1 MGNPQDTDRGTPTVA
16 DSASPG
22 QRLRHARE
30 ARQLTRE
37 AVAAQMRI
45 EPKVIDALERDDY
58 SQLPA
63 AVFVRGYLR
72 AYAKLV
78 GLAAESMVD
87 AFDQRTSHA
96 PPPLVLPAAVG
107 PDIETHS
114 GYARWIVFAL
124 ALLSLLLFYQW
135 WHLEGRNSS
144 PVAVAPSAA
153 VPQSPPQP
161 KVPASPPAQKAE
173 TVAETP
179 AAVPTPEPG
188 TPLEN
193 LYETPPDE
201 SGLGEVTATAPTP
214 VTAKTAPAPAAASPV
229 VAVPAP
235 TVATTGGSA
244 AQPAQPAAE
253 SKPQETTDAA
263 TGPLVM
269 RFNDDCWVV
278 IRDASGRAL
287 LQGLI
292 KSGER
297 HVLDG
302 KPPFQLTLGN
312 SPAVEI
318 EYLGQ
323 RFDQSSYTGPSRIA
337 RFTLGK

>member
-1 MGNPQDTDRGTPTVA
+1 MGNPQDIDRKAPAAVE
-16 DSASPG
+16 SASPG
-22 QRLRHARE
+22 QRLRLARE
-30 ARQLTRE
+30 SRQLTRD

-45 EPKVIDALERDDY
+45 EAKVIDALERDDY
-58 SQLPA
+58 TQLPA

-78 GLAAESMVD
+78 GMAAEPLVD
-87 AFDQRTSHA
+87 AFDQRTAHA

-107 PDIETHS
+107 PDIESRS

-124 ALLSLLLFYQW
+124 AVLSLLLFYQW
-135 WHLEGRNSS
+135 WHLEGSKPS
-144 PVAVAPSAA
+144 PVAVVPPVAVAPS
-153 VPQSPPQP
+153 QP
-161 KVPASPPAQKAE
+161 SAPTPLPAQKSE

-193 LYETPPDE
+193 LYETPSDE
-201 SGLGEVTATAPTP
+201 SGLGEVTAAPPAPAVATS
-214 VTAKTAPAPAAASPV
+214 APAPVA
-229 VAVPAP
+229 AVPA
-235 TVATTGGSA
+235 TGSSS
-244 AQPAQPAAE
+244 AQPAT
-253 SKPQETTDAA
+253 ETKLQVTPDAA
-263 TGPLVM
+263 TGPLLLS
-269 RFNDDCWVV
+269 FNADCWVV
-278 IRDASGRAL
+278 IRDAGGRAL

-323 RFDQSSYTGPSRIA
+323 RFDQSRYTGPSRIA

>member
-1 MGNPQDTDRGTPTVA
+1 MGNPQDTDRLAPAAA

-22 QRLRHARE
+22 QRLRLARE
-30 ARQLTRE
+30 ARQLTRD
-37 AVAAQMRI
+37 AIAAQMRI
-45 EPKVIDALERDDY
+45 EPKVIEALERDDY
-58 SQLPA
+58 TRLPA

-78 GLAAESMVD
+78 GLAAEPLVD
-87 AFDQRTSHA
+87 AFDQRTAHV

-107 PDIETHS
+107 PDIESRS
-114 GYARWIVFAL
+114 GYARWVVLTL

-135 WHLEGRNSS
+135 WHLEGGKTA
-144 PVAVAPSAA
+144 PVTTVPKPSTPAP
-153 VPQSPPQP
+153 V
-161 KVPASPPAQKAE
+161 QKTE

-179 AAVPTPEPG
+179 IVVPTTEAG

-193 LYETPPDE
+193 LYAAPSDE
-201 SGLGEVTATAPTP
+201 SGLGEVTTA
-214 VTAKTAPAPAAASPV
+214 APAPASATPAPVAPAPV
-229 VAVPAP
+229 VAEPATAGG
-235 TVATTGGSA
+235 TVQT
-244 AQPAQPAAE
+244 AQPATVSEQQTMPVV
-253 SKPQETTDAA
+253 P

-269 RFNDDCWVV
+269 RFNADCWVV
-278 IRDASGRAL
+278 IRDAGGRAL

>member
-1 MGNPQDTDRGTPTVA
+1 MGNPQDIDRRAPAAV

-22 QRLRHARE
+22 QRLRLARE
-30 ARQLTRE
+30 ARQLTRDT
-37 AVAAQMRI
+37 VAAQMRI

-58 SQLPA
+58 TQLPA
-63 AVFVRGYLR
+63 AVFVRGYMR

-78 GLAAESMVD
+78 GLAAEPLVD
-87 AFDQRTSHA
+87 AFDQRTTHV

-107 PDIETHS
+107 PDIESRS
-114 GYARWIVFAL
+114 GYARWVVFAL

-135 WHLEGRNSS
+135 WHLEGGKMEPVAAVRQPKASTPSPS
-144 PVAVAPSAA
+144 PVPAPA
-153 VPQSPPQP
+153 
-161 KVPASPPAQKAE
+161 PAPAQNTD
-173 TVAETP
+173 TVTDTP
-179 AAVPTPEPG
+179 VVVPTPEPG
-188 TPLEN
+188 TALEN
-193 LYETPPDE
+193 LYETPSDE
-201 SGLGEVTATAPTP
+201 SGLGEVTAAPSLPATTKHAPAVTTP
-214 VTAKTAPAPAAASPV
+214 VAPAPV
-229 VAVPAP
+229 VAAPAIGARTVHPAHPATVP
-235 TVATTGGSA
+235 
-244 AQPAQPAAE
+244 E
-253 SKPQETTDAA
+253 PQVTPVAA

-269 RFNDDCWVV
+269 RFNADCWVV
-278 IRDASGRAL
+278 IRDAGGRAL
-287 LQGLI
+287 LQGLV

>member
-1 MGNPQDTDRGTPTVA
+1 MGNPQDTDRLAPAAV

-22 QRLRHARE
+22 QRLRVARE
-30 ARQLTRE
+30 ARQLTRD
-37 AVAAQMRI
+37 AIAAQMRI
-45 EPKVIDALERDDY
+45 EPKVIEALERDDY
-58 SQLPA
+58 TRLPA

-78 GLAAESMVD
+78 GLAAEPLVD
-87 AFDQRTSHA
+87 AFDQRTAHV

-107 PDIETHS
+107 PDIESRS
-114 GYARWIVFAL
+114 GYARWVVLTL

-135 WHLEGRNSS
+135 WHLEGGKTA
-144 PVAVAPSAA
+144 PVTA
-153 VPQSPPQP
+153 VPKPST
-161 KVPASPPAQKAE
+161 PAPAQKTE

-179 AAVPTPEPG
+179 IVVPTTEAG

-193 LYETPPDE
+193 LYAAPSDE
-201 SGLGEVTATAPTP
+201 SGLGEVTAA
-214 VTAKTAPAPAAASPV
+214 APAPAPATAAG
-229 VAVPAP
+229 
-235 TVATTGGSA
+235 TVQT
-244 AQPAQPAAE
+244 AQPATVSE
-253 SKPQETTDAA
+253 PQTMPVAP

-269 RFNDDCWVV
+269 RFNADCWVV
-278 IRDASGRAL
+278 IRDAGGRAL

-292 KSGER
+292 KSGAR

-302 KPPFQLTLGN
+302 KPPFQITLGN

>member
-1 MGNPQDTDRGTPTVA
+1 MGNPQDIDRKAPAAVE
-16 DSASPG
+16 SASPG
-22 QRLRHARE
+22 QRLRLARE
-30 ARQLTRE
+30 SRQLTRD

-45 EPKVIDALERDDY
+45 EAKVIDALERDDY
-58 SQLPA
+58 TQLPA

-78 GLAAESMVD
+78 GMAAEPLVD
-87 AFDQRTSHA
+87 AFDQRTAHA

-107 PDIETHS
+107 PDIESRS

-124 ALLSLLLFYQW
+124 AVLSLLLFYQW
-135 WHLEGRNSS
+135 WHLEGSKPL
-144 PVAVAPSAA
+144 PVAVVPPVA
-153 VPQSPPQP
+153 VPQPSAPTPMP
-161 KVPASPPAQKAE
+161 VQKAE
-173 TVAETP
+173 AVAETP
-179 AAVPTPEPG
+179 AVVPTPEPG

-193 LYETPPDE
+193 LYETPSDE
-201 SGLGEVTATAPTP
+201 SGLGEVTAAPPAPATTTSTP
-214 VTAKTAPAPAAASPV
+214 AAPAAA
-229 VAVPAP
+229 VPI
-235 TVATTGGSA
+235 TVSSA
-244 AQPAQPAAE
+244 AQPAQPATV
-253 SKPQETTDAA
+253 SKPPVAPVAA

-269 RFNDDCWVV
+269 RFNADCWVV
-278 IRDASGRAL
+278 VRDAGGRAL

-323 RFDQSSYTGPSRIA
+323 RFDQSRYTGTSRIA